1 MVMFD
6 LSILDEWQKGNAV
19 KIVTGRRES
28 FMPRYLLGM
37 MEPTAADSEAR
48 QA

>member
-1 MVMFD
+1 MVIFD

-28 FMPRYLLGM
+28 FIPRLGM